1 MDFDLLL
8 ISGVGVSAST
18 LIFFLLFMFCKQQL
32 SLTVSDKNIETCS
45 DIKLNV
51 SKENKLELP
60 KTVFLRMKT
69 FLNKPRFNFFR
80 TLKFSNRLPDF
91 ALFVRPLF
99 VRFRQILKNKQKTVE
114 NKAEISLHKLAKSLW
129 DKGKYS
135 EAEQIILEVL
145 NVRRLVGIDKK

>member
-8 ISGVGVSAST
+8 ISGVSVST
-18 LIFFLLFMFCKQQL
+18 LIFFLLFMLKKQL
-32 SLTVSDKNIETCS
+32 WLTVSDKNTETCS

-51 SKENKLELP
+51 SKENKLESP
-60 KTVFLRMKT
+60 KTLFLRMKT
-69 FLNKPRFNFFR
+69 FLIKPRFNFFR
-80 TLKFSNRLPDF
+80 NLNFSNRLPDF
-91 ALFVRPLF
+91 GLLLRPLF
-99 VRFRQILKNKQKTVE
+99 VRVRQILKNKQKTVE

>member
-8 ISGVGVSAST
+8 ISGVSAST
-18 LIFFLLFMFCKQQL
+18 LIFFLLFMFYQKQL
-32 SLTVSDKNIETCS
+32 ALTVSDKNTETCSS

-51 SKENKLELP
+51 SKENKLESP
-60 KTVFLRMKT
+60 KTLFLRMKT
-69 FLNKPRFNFFR
+69 FLIKPRFNFFR
-80 TLKFSNRLPDF
+80 TLKFSNRLSDF
-91 ALFVRPLF
+91 GLFLQPLF

>member
-8 ISGVGVSAST
+8 ISGVSAST
-18 LIFFLLFMFCKQQL
+18 LIFFLLFMLKKQL
-32 SLTVSDKNIETCS
+32 LITVSDKNTETCS

-51 SKENKLELP
+51 SKENKLESP
-60 KTVFLRMKT
+60 KTLFLRMKT
-69 FLNKPRFNFFR
+69 FLIKPRFNFFR
-80 TLKFSNRLPDF
+80 NLKFSNSLPDF
-91 ALFVRPLF
+91 GLLLRPLF
-99 VRFRQILKNKQKTVE
+99 VRVRQILKNKQKTVE